1 MAANPNYDSV
11 VHGLSFDKKV
21 NLFFGNASMRVATG
35 LIHSTLAL
43 TLSDIKDC
51 APRGSNTLAF
61 PRAMCLM
68 VAIDLLA
75 KMYRGHDAQNEGGPR
90 FIEFTEFALRGIA
103 SETDI
108 GEKIYAFRNAL
119 HHSYRLPTEWKPK
132 GSTTKVSRRFRLI
145 EEGSE
150 PRLTWDTSDACIFI
164 NLYRLQE
171 EVEDGIK
178 RFHSLA
184 AGFTDS
190 DDQRKFQS
198 MFDKYGWLYVGQ

>member
-1 MAANPNYDSV
+1 MVATPNYDSV

-21 NLFFGNASMRVATG
+21 GLLFGNTPMGVATG
-35 LIHSTLAL
+35 LVHSTLAL

-51 APRGSNTLAF
+51 APPGSNKLAF

-75 KMYRGHDAQNEGGPR
+75 KMCRGSDAQNEVGSR
-90 FIEFTEFALRGIA
+90 FIEFTEFALRGTA
-103 SETDI
+103 FGADI

-132 GSTTKVSRRFRLI
+132 GSTTKVPWRFRLV
-145 EEGSE
+145 EKRSE
-150 PRLTWDTSDACIFI
+150 PRLTWDDTDCAYI
-164 NLYRLQE
+164 NLFLLQE
-171 EVEDGIK
+171 GIEDGIK
-178 RFHSLA
+178 RFNSLV
-184 AGFTDS
+184 AGYS
-190 DDQRKFQS
+190 NPDDQLKFSS